1 MVMKLTKVATPYFL
15 GGRYFI
21 GYLTVFPYLGN
32 GSTGTFWPC
41 HASATVLSLPR
52 GGRGRGRGNGRGY
65 MPGQNPPGSGTSSGS
80 GSGSGSGS
88 SWRRYLLGGKR
99 AARRPRV
106 ARNELGAFVGR
117 GEAKSSRTV
126 PIAGCGRHRLHSSAF
141 AFAVAF
147 TKEQL
152 LFVSAR
158 LHAVAAVLW
167 DPT

>member
-1 MVMKLTKVATPYFL
+1 
-15 GGRYFI
+15 
-21 GYLTVFPYLGN
+21 
-32 GSTGTFWPC
+32 
-41 HASATVLSLPR
+41 
-52 GGRGRGRGNGRGY
+52 
-65 MPGQNPPGSGTSSGS
+65 MPGQNPPGSGTGSGTGS
-80 GSGSGSGS
+80 GSG
-88 SWRRYLLGGKR
+88 WRRYLLGGKR

-141 AFAVAF
+141 AFAFAFAF